1 MQGMLVC
8 YIAIMS
14 YRPPHDDVI
23 TSAGNT
29 EIKRLRS
36 LHERKYRRKEG
47 MFLAEGV
54 RIVTEACQLG
64 HLPSRLVITSGR
76 TADRGVAPLI
86 DACMGAGGRV
96 LTVTEALMARISKK
110 DNPQT
115 VLGAFASF
123 AESVEAIRK
132 EQVAPE
138 SGQIWIA
145 LDRVRDPG
153 NLGTIMRT
161 ADAVGAEG
169 VILIDDC
176 TDPFSVEA
184 CRASMGAI
192 FNLRIIS
199 TTTKGFATLADRWSG
214 QIIGTALP
222 ASVDFR
228 QADWK
233 RPLILLMGNEQ
244 QGLTDELAA
253 LATQLVRLE
262 MHGRSDSLNL
272 AVATA
277 ICLYEAL
284 R

>member
-1 MQGMLVC
+1 
-8 YIAIMS
+8 MS

-96 LTVTEALMARISKK
+96 LTVTEALMTRISKK

-123 AESVEAIRK
+123 AESVEAIRT
-132 EQVAPE
+132 EQVAPD

>member
-1 MQGMLVC
+1 MRGIWVC
-8 YIAIMS
+8 YIAVMS
-14 YRPPHDDVI
+14 YVPPLEDVI

-47 MFLAEGV
+47 IFLAEGV

-64 HLPSRLVITSGR
+64 HMPSRLVVTTGR
-76 TADRGVAPLI
+76 TDDKGVAPLI
-86 DACMGAGGRV
+86 EACAGAGGRV
-96 LTVTEALMARISKK
+96 LTVTEALMTRISKK

-115 VLGAFASF
+115 VLGAFTSF
-123 AESVEAIRK
+123 AEPVEALNTDQITC
-132 EQVAPE
+132 Q
-138 SGQIWIA
+138 SDDIWIA

-161 ADAVGAEG
+161 ADAVGAQG

-192 FNLRIIS
+192 FNLRII
-199 TTTKGFATLADRWSG
+199 TTTTAGFASLAHRWSG

-228 QADWK
+228 QARWQ

-244 QGLTDELAA
+244 QGLPDALTA

>member
-1 MQGMLVC
+1 
-8 YIAIMS
+8 
-14 YRPPHDDVI
+14 
-23 TSAGNT
+23 
-29 EIKRLRS
+29 
-36 LHERKYRRKEG
+36 
-47 MFLAEGV
+47 
-54 RIVTEACQLG
+54 
-64 HLPSRLVITSGR
+64 
-76 TADRGVAPLI
+76 
-86 DACMGAGGRV
+86 
-96 LTVTEALMARISKK
+96 
-110 DNPQT
+110 
-115 VLGAFASF
+115 VLGAFTSF
-123 AESVEAIRK
+123 AEPVEALNTDQITC
-132 EQVAPE
+132 Q
-138 SGQIWIA
+138 SDDIWIA

-161 ADAVGAEG
+161 ADAVGAQG

-192 FNLRIIS
+192 FNLRII
-199 TTTKGFATLADRWSG
+199 TTTTAGFASLAHRWSG

-228 QADWK
+228 QARWQ

-244 QGLTDELAA
+244 QGLPDALTA

>member
-1 MQGMLVC
+1 MLVC

-23 TSAGNT
+23 TSAGNA

-123 AESVEAIRK
+123 AESVEAIRT
-132 EQVAPE
+132 EQVAPD

-145 LDRVRDPG
+145 LDRVRDPD
-153 NLGTIMRT
+153 RK
-161 ADAVGAEG
+161 
-169 VILIDDC
+169 
-176 TDPFSVEA
+176 SV
-184 CRASMGAI
+184 
-192 FNLRIIS
+192 
-199 TTTKGFATLADRWSG
+199 
-214 QIIGTALP
+214 
-222 ASVDFR
+222 V
-228 QADWK
+228 
-233 RPLILLMGNEQ
+233 
-244 QGLTDELAA
+244 
-253 LATQLVRLE
+253 
-262 MHGRSDSLNL
+262 
-272 AVATA
+272 
-277 ICLYEAL
+277 
-284 R
+284 

>member
-1 MQGMLVC
+1 
-8 YIAIMS
+8 
-14 YRPPHDDVI
+14 
-23 TSAGNT
+23 
-29 EIKRLRS
+29 
-36 LHERKYRRKEG
+36 

-64 HLPSRLVITSGR
+64 HMPSRLVVTTGR
-76 TADRGVAPLI
+76 TDDKGVAPLI
-86 DACMGAGGRV
+86 EACAGAGGRV
-96 LTVTEALMARISKK
+96 LTVTEALMTRISKK

-115 VLGAFASF
+115 VVGAFTSF
-123 AESVEAIRK
+123 AEPVEALNTDQITC
-132 EQVAPE
+132 Q
-138 SGQIWIA
+138 SDDIWIA

-161 ADAVGAEG
+161 ADAVGAQG

-192 FNLRIIS
+192 FNLRII
-199 TTTKGFATLADRWSG
+199 TTTTAGFASLAHRWSG

-228 QADWK
+228 QARWQ

-244 QGLTDELAA
+244 QGLPDALTA

>member
-1 MQGMLVC
+1 M
-8 YIAIMS
+8 
-14 YRPPHDDVI
+14 
-23 TSAGNT
+23 
-29 EIKRLRS
+29 
-36 LHERKYRRKEG
+36 
-47 MFLAEGV
+47 
-54 RIVTEACQLG
+54 
-64 HLPSRLVITSGR
+64 
-76 TADRGVAPLI
+76 
-86 DACMGAGGRV
+86 
-96 LTVTEALMARISKK
+96 
-110 DNPQT
+110 
-115 VLGAFASF
+115 
-123 AESVEAIRK
+123 
-132 EQVAPE
+132 
-138 SGQIWIA
+138 
-145 LDRVRDPG
+145 RDPG

>member
-1 MQGMLVC
+1 MVWYTQTMTYNALT
-8 YIAIMS
+8 
-14 YRPPHDDVI
+14 DEVI
-23 TSAGNT
+23 TSAGNS

-64 HLPSRLVITSGR
+64 HTPSRLVITIGR
-76 TADRGVAPLI
+76 ASDKGVAPLI
-86 DACMGAGGRV
+86 DSCSHAGGRV
-96 LTVTEALMARISKK
+96 ITVTEALMVRISKK

-115 VLGAFASF
+115 VLGAFTSFSEPIDVLKAEAGMPASDD
-123 AESVEAIRK
+123 
-132 EQVAPE
+132 
-138 SGQIWIA
+138 IWVA

-161 ADAVGAEG
+161 ADAVGAKG

-192 FNLRIIS
+192 FNLRII
-199 TTTKGFATLADRWSG
+199 TTTTEQFEDFAKQWSG
-214 QIIGTALP
+214 EIIGTALP

-228 QADWK
+228 TANWT
-233 RPLILLMGNEQ
+233 RPLMLLMGNEQ
-244 QGLTDELAA
+244 QGLTDRLAQ
-253 LATQLVRLE
+253 LSTQLVRLE